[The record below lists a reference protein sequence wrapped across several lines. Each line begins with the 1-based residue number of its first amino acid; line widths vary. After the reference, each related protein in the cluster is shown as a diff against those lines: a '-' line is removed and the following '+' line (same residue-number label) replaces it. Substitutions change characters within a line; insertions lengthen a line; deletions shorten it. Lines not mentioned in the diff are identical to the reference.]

1 MMIRVAVVDD
11 QRLITRM
18 FSHFV
23 ASQEGM
29 TAVGEAY
36 DGYEAVRLCLRER
49 PDVVLMDLVMPGM
62 DGITAT
68 HEILASLPQT
78 AVVVLTAYTDD
89 EHAFR
94 AVGAGARGYLH
105 KNCTPEEL
113 AWAVRKVHA
122 GELATSPEIAHK
134 ASEAL
139 RGEKVSHKQ
148 TARGS
153 DALKLTKREIE
164 VVRAIARGKSS
175 RQIAEA
181 LHLSER
187 TVRNHLQNAYTKLQV
202 NGRAQATMYAV
213 RQGLVDPNEV
223 GIL

>member
-1 MMIRVAVVDD
+1 MIRVAVVDD

-18 FSHFV
+18 FSRFL

-36 DGYEAVRLCLRER
+36 DGHEAVRLCLRER
-49 PDVVLMDLVMPGM
+49 PDVVLMDLVMLGM
-62 DGITAT
+62 DGVTAT
-68 HEILASLPQT
+68 HEIRASLPKT

-89 EHAFR
+89 EHVFR

-113 AWAVRKVHA
+113 AWAVRAVHA
-122 GELATSPEIAHK
+122 GELAVSPEIANK

-139 RGEKVSHKQ
+139 RKTGHKQ

-153 DALKLTKREIE
+153 DALELTKREVE
-164 VVRAIARGKSS
+164 VVRAMARGKSS

-187 TVRNHLQNAYTKLQV
+187 TVRNHLQNVYTKLQV

-213 RQGLVDPNEV
+213 RHGLVDPNEV